1 MSILKEMRGR
11 MHRSVGIYIGVTLM
25 SILKEMR
32 ENIYRS
38 VGSKNNKKKQ
48 IILPLQCLAHHVN

>member
-11 MHRSVGIYIGVTLM
+11 MHGSVGIYIGVALM

-38 VGSKNNKKKQ
+38 VRSKKKQ